1 MLAETADIICTALTK
16 VGKAST
22 SSLGFKPN
30 QKYRDTLK
38 VCTFFL
44 RYYTDTATKALKV
57 KKANAAKAAAVAEK
71 KNKKTKHQT
80 SDSDEG
86 EVGSC

>member
-57 KKANAAKAAAVAEK
+57 KKAEAAKAAAVAA
-71 KNKKTKHQT
+71 KKTNRRKP
-80 SDSDEG
+80 SNSDED
-86 EVGSC
+86 EVNAC